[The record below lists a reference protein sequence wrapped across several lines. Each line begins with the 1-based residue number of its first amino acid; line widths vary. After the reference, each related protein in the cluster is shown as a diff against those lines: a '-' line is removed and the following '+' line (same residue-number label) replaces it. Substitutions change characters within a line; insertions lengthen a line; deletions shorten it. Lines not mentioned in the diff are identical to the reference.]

1 MAVEVVL
8 RLSPTALEI
17 IKQSLFAY
25 EEMLELGVH
34 SVLRDK
40 IKDRYGTALEDDL
53 PGPFSQ
59 TVKKV
64 RISLH

>member
-17 IKQSLFAY
+17 IKRSLFAY
-25 EEMLELGVH
+25 EAMLELGVH

-40 IKDRYGTALEDDL
+40 IKGRYGTALEDDL
-53 PGPFSQ
+53 PKPFCQ
-59 TVKKV
+59 AVKKV
-64 RISLH
+64 RISLY